1 MSHVTIDPL
10 ASARGHVA
18 VPGDKSASHRA
29 LILSALADGES
40 RLHGLSPGED
50 VRGTAR
56 LVSRLGATVLDGD
69 VGVVRGP
76 SEGLRPTTDPLD
88 CGNSGTTMRLLA
100 GVVAGVPGRHTL
112 VGDPSL
118 MRRPMDRVARPL
130 REMGADVTGSGERE
144 TAPLRVIGRRPL
156 RPIDFRVPI
165 PSAQVKS
172 AVLLAGL
179 VAEGDTVIRE
189 SVRTRTT
196 TEDMLRIAGIRVSS
210 EDDGAGRVVVLRPGR
225 PRPVD
230 WVVPGDPSQAAF
242 FVVLGAIH
250 PRSEIT
256 VDSVDASPERT
267 GFLDVLQRMG
277 ADIVRHPSKSGAG
290 VEIVA
295 RSSTLR
301 ATEIHSI
308 EIPSV
313 DEVPALTVA
322 AAAAAGVSAF
332 RDMAEL
338 RVKESDRFAGAMD
351 LATRLG
357 CRVWADGDDFFVE
370 GRGDASRF
378 ARFEIAAEL
387 DHRMVMSAAIAG
399 AAGAGCAIAGAETVA
414 SSYPRFF
421 DDLASLR

>member
-1 MSHVTIDPL
+1 MSHVTITPL
-10 ASARGHVA
+10 ASASGRVA

-29 LILSALADGES
+29 LILAALADGES
-40 RLHGLSPGED
+40 RLTGLSRGED

-56 LVSRLGATVLDGD
+56 LVSQLGAVVTEDATW
-69 VGVVRGP
+69 VVRGP
-76 SEGLRPTTDPLD
+76 SGGLRPSGNPLD
-88 CGNSGTTMRLLA
+88 CGNSGTTMRLLS

-112 VGDPSL
+112 VGDASL

-130 REMGADVTGSGERE
+130 REMGADITGQGERE
-144 TAPLRVIGRRPL
+144 TAPLRVVGRRPL
-156 RPIDFRVPI
+156 HSIDFRVPV

-179 VAEGDTVIRE
+179 VAEGSTVIRE

-196 TEDMLRIAGIRVSS
+196 TEDMLALAGVSVRS
-210 EDDGAGRVVVLRPGR
+210 VDDGAGRVVTVRPGR
-225 PRPVD
+225 PQPVD
-230 WVVPGDPSQAAF
+230 WSVPGDPSQAAF

-250 PRSEIT
+250 PRGAIT
-256 VDSVDASPERT
+256 IDSIDAGPERT
-267 GFLDVLQRMG
+267 GFLDVLERMG
-277 ADIVRHPSKSGAG
+277 ASIVRRPSASGVGIELESHA
-290 VEIVA
+290 A
-295 RSSTLR
+295 ALR
-301 ATEIHSI
+301 GTEIRSD

-313 DEVPALTVA
+313 DEVPALAVA
-322 AAAAAGVSAF
+322 AAAAEGVSAF

-351 LATRLG
+351 LAARLG
-357 CRVWADGDDFFVE
+357 CRVWADGDDFFIE
-370 GRGDASRF
+370 GRGGASRF
-378 ARFEIAAEL
+378 ERFEITAEL

-414 SSYPRFF
+414 SSYPDFF